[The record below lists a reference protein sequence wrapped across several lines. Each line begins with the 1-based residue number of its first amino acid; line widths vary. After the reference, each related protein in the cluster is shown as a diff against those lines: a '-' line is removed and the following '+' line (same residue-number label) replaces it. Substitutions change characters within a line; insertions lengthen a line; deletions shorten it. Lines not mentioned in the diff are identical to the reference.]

1 MTATRRDRHQP
12 TAIKLGID
20 VELLVTRIDPLRV
33 RQHPHLNEVQ
43 VPIVPRIHF
52 RVPNAGARAHALGQ
66 SWIDDTLVAFRILML
81 HFAAQHPG
89 DDFHVLMRMGSES
102 CAGFDDIVIAHQQQ
116 PVVRVSRIVVV
127 REAKAVVRV
136 KPVHFGMEPLA
147 AASNDNAGFLYS
159 VGRPIHRQAPSF
171 DCSVFQLL
179 CDQAIHRPATG
190 PDDHQREADP

>member
-1 MTATRRDRHQP
+1 MSNLGIRHADRLPGLQSSTPEHSSALVNGDRRVVTATRRDRHQP

-20 VELLVTRIDPLRV
+20 LELLVARIDPLRV

-102 CAGFDDIVIAHQQQ
+102 GAGFDDIVVAHQQQ
-116 PVVRVSRIVVV
+116 PVMGVPRIIMVCETKAMKRV
-127 REAKAVVRV
+127 E
-136 KPVHFGMEPLA
+136 PVHLRTEPLTV
-147 AASNDNAGFLYS
+147 ASALPLFTPGKK
-159 VGRPIHRQAPSF
+159 RKMP
-171 DCSVFQLL
+171 
-179 CDQAIHRPATG
+179 
-190 PDDHQREADP
+190 